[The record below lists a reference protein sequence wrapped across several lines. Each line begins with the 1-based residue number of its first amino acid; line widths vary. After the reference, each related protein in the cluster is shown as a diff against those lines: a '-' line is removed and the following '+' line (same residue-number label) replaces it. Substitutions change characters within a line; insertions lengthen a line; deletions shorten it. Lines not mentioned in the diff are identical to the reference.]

1 MLTNTPIVNGFASSW
16 KITSS
21 QTTLAGET
29 FTLED
34 NWCQGSWSWK
44 ISKCIFSILKDDDST
59 LSLLELHSFS
69 SLLTQFVFLG
79 LWHLSL
85 DLNLDLYVSEFQK
98 FLSNWPQ
105 APPTMPKAYWV
116 PHCHDPGLM
125 AAWQSQ
131 RTPPFFS
138 SYSLGIIL
146 QTMSYISSPP
156 LLVSS
161 PCHYL
166 HLSLDCCNSPRQPSC
181 LQSAL
186 LQCILHVTEWSCG
199 NTAMTLLLHLKCI
212 GSSDKDK
219 ILPFSSKSSKI
230 LTFNSAK
237 SNPQEIW
244 NLGAVNLWETRNP
257 APEFRRGIAKWLLP
271 HASMPFLV

>member
-1 MLTNTPIVNGFASSW
+1 MRFQYFKRWWFYTFLARASFLFLFAHSVCFPW
-16 KITSS
+16 VM
-21 QTTLAGET
+21 A
-29 FTLED
+29 
-34 NWCQGSWSWK
+34 
-44 ISKCIFSILKDDDST
+44 SKPRPQPWLICI
-59 LSLLELHSFS
+59 
-69 SLLTQFVFLG
+69 
-79 LWHLSL
+79 
-85 DLNLDLYVSEFQK
+85 
-98 FLSNWPQ
+98 
-105 APPTMPKAYWV
+105 WV
-116 PHCHDPGLM
+116 PEVPVQPTTGTSNNAQSLPSAPCHDPGLM

-131 RTPPFFS
+131 RTPPLFS
-138 SYSLGIIL
+138 SYNLGIIL

-166 HLSLDCCNSPRQPSC
+166 HLSLDCCNSPHQPSC

-237 SNPQEIW
+237 SDPQEIW